1 MPLKSGKRYGKPKGK
16 DSPASWVQTAYVTCA
31 STFIYSADTVRD
43 TLTKQ
48 GNSMSSAALSK
59 RVRAIMLGVW
69 FYEAIVR
76 DCPAAQNTGGVN
88 LDGAVESSPVCFAYC
103 IIAKFAK
110 PCQAHKAMA
119 IKCLAL
125 LTKQIAQRM
134 SYDGESG
141 QNVDPRCT
149 S

>member
-59 RVRAIMLGVW
+59 RVRVMMGKVGRMLT
-69 FYEAIVR
+69 R
-76 DCPAAQNTGGVN
+76 DAQASRRNRLSPN
-88 LDGAVESSPVCFAYC
+88 MLAQISLESA
-103 IIAKFAK
+103 
-110 PCQAHKAMA
+110 
-119 IKCLAL
+119 
-125 LTKQIAQRM
+125 
-134 SYDGESG
+134 
-141 QNVDPRCT
+141 
-149 S
+149 